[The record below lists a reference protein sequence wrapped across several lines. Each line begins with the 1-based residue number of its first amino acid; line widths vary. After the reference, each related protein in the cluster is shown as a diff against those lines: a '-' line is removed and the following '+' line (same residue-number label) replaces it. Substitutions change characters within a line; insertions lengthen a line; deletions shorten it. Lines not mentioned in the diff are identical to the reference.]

1 MTPFGGNSTLTQF
14 LRNNRAADD
23 GGLSAEVDP
32 MRHAFLAIVILLTGM
47 QAATAEDWRITTAG
61 YGPAKIGMS
70 VAAASKALGMKLVS
84 EGPVDNPECHYL
96 RPEPAVEGLWFM
108 ISKDRVV
115 RVEVNAGGIKTRSG
129 LGIGDGEARV
139 KELFGPAVEVTPH
152 KYLAP
157 DGDYLTIWSSDH
169 KSAVR
174 FETLQG
180 KVTSFYA
187 GRVPEV
193 EYVEGCS

>member
-1 MTPFGGNSTLTQF
+1 MRRGVLSISAAFASLISASCTAIA
-14 LRNNRAADD
+14 AAD
-23 GGLSAEVDP
+23 
-32 MRHAFLAIVILLTGM
+32 
-47 QAATAEDWRITTAG
+47 DWRITTAG
-61 YGPAKIGMS
+61 YGPVKIGMS
-70 VAAASKALGMKLVS
+70 VDEAQQALGAKLVS

-115 RVEVNAGGIKTRSG
+115 RIEVNAPGVVTRSG
-129 LGIGDGEARV
+129 LGVGDNEDRV
-139 KELFGPAVEVTPH
+139 KELLPSVEVTPH
-152 KYLAP
+152 KYVAP
-157 DGDYLTIWSSDH
+157 DGNDLTLWSRNR
-169 KSAVR
+169 KAAVR

-187 GRVPEV
+187 GQVPQV

>member
-1 MTPFGGNSTLTQF
+1 MTMHRTIALAALLALTI
-14 LRNNRAADD
+14 AA
-23 GGLSAEVDP
+23 SA
-32 MRHAFLAIVILLTGM
+32 HAD
-47 QAATAEDWRITTAG
+47 DWRITTAG

-70 VAAASKALGMKLVS
+70 VAEASQALGMTLVA
-84 EGPVDNPECHYL
+84 EGPIDNPECHYL

-108 ISKDRVV
+108 ISDDHVV
-115 RVEVNAGGIKTRSG
+115 RVEVNAPGIATRSG
-129 LGIGDGEARV
+129 LGVGDSEARV
-139 KELFGPAVEVTPH
+139 KELLPSAEVTPH
-152 KYLAP
+152 KYVAP
-157 DGDYLTIWSSDH
+157 DGNYLTVWTADR
-169 KSAVR
+169 KAAVR